1 MAKVKPFKAVR
12 ATRDKVALVSSRS
25 YDAYSPA
32 ELGAQLNFNPFSF
45 LHIISPSYNSKEEV
59 TAEERFLAIKN
70 KYSEFKEKHTYIKEE
85 KPVFYV
91 YQKITNDKNFIG
103 IIAATSTKDYENNI
117 IKKHEKTLKKR
128 EILFKNYLKA
138 TGFNAE
144 PVLLTYPDNKQI
156 NDIINKYK
164 TQRAEYEFTTGNHK
178 THLLWIIDNKNDIDI
193 ITKEFDTIPSLYIA
207 DGHHRSASSY
217 LLAKDLEK
225 ENPNHTGKEAY
236 NFCLSYLISE
246 SNLQIS
252 EFNRLV
258 KELNSLSKN
267 DFLKKLKKHF
277 IITKLN
283 EYTFKPSKTHHFSM
297 YLDNEV
303 YSLEFK
309 LPKKGFKNSLHQLDT
324 FILSKYVFKK
334 ILGIKDIRCD
344 KRIAYANCKKGQ
356 KYLKDQVQ
364 SGNYKVAFG
373 LYPIAVA
380 QLKNVADEGLTMPP
394 KSTYI
399 LPKLRSGLTIYEF

>member
-1 MAKVKPFKAVR
+1 MATVKPFKAVR

-25 YDAYSPA
+25 YDAYTPA
-32 ELGAQLNFNPFSF
+32 ELGSQLVFNPYSF
-45 LHIISPSYNSKEEV
+45 LHIISPSYNSRESV
-59 TAEERFLAIKN
+59 TTAERFAAIKN
-70 KYSEFKEKHTYIKEE
+70 KYNEFKDKHTYIKEE
-85 KPVFYV
+85 IPVFYI
-91 YQKITNDKNFIG
+91 YQKITQETEFIG
-103 IIAATSTKDYENNI
+103 IIAATSNIDYENNV

-144 PVLLTYPDNKQI
+144 PVLLTYPDNDKI
-156 NDIINKYK
+156 NSIIKKYK
-164 TQRAEYEFTTGNHK
+164 NQRAEYEFTTRNTK
-178 THLLWIIDNKNDIDI
+178 THLLWIVDDLNDINI
-193 ITKEFDTIPSLYIA
+193 IQSEFSKIKSLYIA

-225 ENPNHTGKEAY
+225 ENSNHTGNEDY

-258 KELNSLSKN
+258 KNLNGLSKAN
-267 DFLKKLKKHF
+267 FLKKLEKRF

-283 EYTFKPSKTHHFSM
+283 KNTYKPTKTHQFSL
-297 YLDNEV
+297 YIDDEV
-303 YSLEFK
+303 YLLEFQGR
-309 LPKKGFKNSLHQLDT
+309 KKDYKTALHQLDT
-324 FILSKYVFKK
+324 YILYKYILKK
-334 ILGIKDIRCD
+334 ILDIKDLRRD

-356 KYLKDQVQ
+356 NYLKEQVLN
-364 SGNYKVAFG
+364 GNFRIAFG
-373 LYPIAVA
+373 LFPISVQEMKA
-380 QLKNVADEGLTMPP
+380 VADEGLKMPP

>member
-1 MAKVKPFKAVR
+1 MAIVKPFQAVR

-32 ELGAQLNFNPFSF
+32 ELGAQLDFNPYSF
-45 LHIISPSYNSKEEV
+45 LHIISPNYANHEKISLND
-59 TAEERFLAIKN
+59 RFKAIKS
-70 KYSEFKEKHTYIKEE
+70 KYEEFKDKHTYIKEE
-85 KPVFYV
+85 YPVYYI
-91 YQKITNDKNFIG
+91 YQKITKKASFIG
-103 IIAATSTKDYENNI
+103 IVAATSSFDYENDV

-144 PVLLTYPDNKQI
+144 PVLLTYPDNDAI
-156 NDIINKYK
+156 NTVINKYQQ
-164 TQRAEYEFTTGNHK
+164 QRAEYEFTTRNK
-178 THLLWIIDNKNDIDI
+178 KKHLLWIVKDEKDVKMIFD
-193 ITKEFDTIPSLYIA
+193 EFQSIKSLYIA

-217 LLAKDLEK
+217 LLAKDLAK
-225 ENPNHTGKEAY
+225 DNPNHTGKEAY

-258 KELNSLSKN
+258 KNLNGLSKI
-267 DFLKKLKKHF
+267 DFLKKLEKRF
-277 IITKLN
+277 IITKLTD
-283 EYTFKPSKTHHFSM
+283 YTYKPTKTHSFSM
-297 YLDNEV
+297 YIDDEV
-303 YSLEFK
+303 YLLEFQK
-309 LPKKGFKNSLHQLDT
+309 NKPFKSSLHQLDT
-324 FILSKYVFKK
+324 HILYKYILKK
-334 ILGIKDIRCD
+334 ILEIKDLRRD

-356 KYLKDQVQ
+356 TYLKEQVLN
-364 SGNYKVAFG
+364 GNYRVAFG
-373 LYPIAVA
+373 LYPISV
-380 QLKNVADEGLTMPP
+380 QEMKNVANEGLKMPP

>member
-1 MAKVKPFKAVR
+1 MATVKPFQAVR

-32 ELGAQLNFNPFSF
+32 ELGAQLDFNPYSF
-45 LHIISPSYNSKEEV
+45 LHIISPNYANHEKISLND
-59 TAEERFLAIKN
+59 RFKAIKS
-70 KYSEFKEKHTYIKEE
+70 KYEEFKDKHTYIKDEF
-85 KPVFYV
+85 PVYYI
-91 YQKITNDKNFIG
+91 YQKITKNTSFIG
-103 IIAATSTKDYENNI
+103 IIAATSSFDYENDV

-144 PVLLTYPDNKQI
+144 PVLLTYPDNDKI
-156 NDIINKYK
+156 NTVINKYQQ
-164 TQRAEYEFTTGNHK
+164 QRAEYEFTTRNK
-178 THLLWIIDNKNDIDI
+178 KKHLLWIVKDVKDVKMIFD
-193 ITKEFDTIPSLYIA
+193 EFQSIKSLYIA

-217 LLAKDLEK
+217 LLAKDLAK
-225 ENPNHTGKEAY
+225 DNPNHTGKEAY

-258 KELNSLSKN
+258 KNLNGLSKA
-267 DFLKKLKKHF
+267 DFLKKLEKRF
-277 IITKLN
+277 IITKLTD
-283 EYTFKPSKTHHFSM
+283 YTYKPTKTHSFSM
-297 YLDNEV
+297 YIDDEV
-303 YSLEFK
+303 YLLEFQK
-309 LPKKGFKNSLHQLDT
+309 NKPFKSSLHQLDT
-324 FILSKYVFKK
+324 HILYKYILKK
-334 ILGIKDIRCD
+334 ILGIKDLRRD

-356 KYLKDQVQ
+356 AYLKEQVLN
-364 SGNYKVAFG
+364 GNYRVAFG
-373 LYPIAVA
+373 LYPISV
-380 QLKNVADEGLTMPP
+380 QEMKNVADEGLKMPP